1 MKEIKPAV
9 EIDKTAGDLLREAA
23 PVLRNAGI
31 DTARL
36 DTELLLA
43 QVLKVDRISFYVHPD
58 RRVSEKEQEE
68 FLKLIERREK
78 REPIAYITGHKEFM
92 GLDFLVE
99 PGILIPRP
107 DTEVIVEWI
116 ISRLDGCTGLNI
128 LDLCSGSGA
137 IGLSAGSVLPGAGIV
152 LSDLS
157 ETAVR
162 VGTDNARRLGVPAEI
177 RHGNLFETIGN
188 GERFDLIVS
197 NPPYIA
203 DDEIDGLEPEVSEW
217 EPRIA
222 LSGGADGYQI
232 YRRIIREA
240 DSFLKPGGILI
251 LEAGDGQAQTLA
263 GILEKSGFG
272 SIELIPD
279 LTGTVRGVAAFLSEK
294 PVCDTI

>member
-68 FLKLIERREK
+68 FLELIERREK

-99 PGILIPRP
+99 PGLLIPRP

-116 ISRLDGCTGLNI
+116 IGRLDGRTGLNI

-137 IGLSAGSVLPGAGIV
+137 IGLSAGSALPGAGIV

-177 RHGNLFETIGN
+177 RHGNLFKTIRS